1 VTRQEPGGATG
12 PGSML
17 SGIRV
22 LDVCRDLAGPL
33 CSMMLAEHGAEVI
46 EVEHPETGDETR
58 SWPPIAGDGFS
69 GYFATMNRGKRG
81 IAVNLKHQDGLE
93 LIYDI
98 ARTSDVFM
106 QSFTPGVADRLGLGY
121 ERISAIN
128 PRIVYCSVSGFGQT
142 GPYRTKRGYDPI
154 LQAMSGFMSV
164 IGDKDGGP
172 AKSMAPIV
180 DVSTAVHAFA
190 SILGSLFWRERNGG
204 GTGQHIDMSMLDVI
218 VSMLSIVGTRY
229 LMTGT
234 VPTRQGTE
242 NPQRVPS
249 AAFECADGRYLQA
262 VPNQRQWPSFCAL
275 LEYPEWAEDP
285 RFATPVA
292 RVNHRDVLYPMVRE
306 AFRKRPRDEWRAAFD
321 EAAVA
326 CAPINDLA
334 EVFADPQVQARQLVE
349 YYDQPGVGPVAGLAL
364 PFKYSQTPCAT
375 ITRPPELGE
384 HTIDVLRDF
393 GRSEETIRQ
402 LLDQGTVRAPNR
414 KEA

>member
-1 VTRQEPGGATG
+1 
-12 PGSML
+12 ML

-58 SWPPIAGDGFS
+58 SWPPIVGDGFS

-81 IAVNLKHQDGLE
+81 IAVNLKHEAGRE

-98 ARTSDVFM
+98 SRTSDVFM

-121 ERISAIN
+121 EQISAIN
-128 PRIVYCSVSGFGQT
+128 PKIIYCSVSGYGQT

-154 LQAMSGFMSV
+154 LQALSGFMSV

-172 AKSMAPIV
+172 AKSMVPIV

-190 SILGSLFWRERNGG
+190 SILGSLLWRERNGSG
-204 GTGQHIDMSMLDVI
+204 RGQHIDLSMLDVI

-229 LMTGT
+229 LTTGI

-249 AAFECADGRYLQA
+249 AAFECADGRFLQA
-262 VPNQRQWPSFCAL
+262 VPNQRQWPSFSAL
-275 LEYPEWAEDP
+275 LGHPEWSEDP
-285 RFATPVA
+285 RFSTPVA
-292 RVNHRDVLYPMVRE
+292 RVENRDALYPMVRE
-306 AFRKRPRDEWRAAFD
+306 AFRRQPRDTWRSVLD
-321 EAAVA
+321 EASIA
-326 CAPINDLA
+326 CAPLNDLA
-334 EVFADPQVQARQLVE
+334 EVFADPQVQARHLVQ
-349 YYDQPGVGPVAGLAL
+349 YYEQPGVGQVAGLAM
-364 PFKYSQTPCAT
+364 PFKYSQTPCAAA
-375 ITRPPELGE
+375 TRPPELGE
-384 HTIDVLRDF
+384 HTVEVLREF
-393 GRSEETIRQ
+393 GRSEEIIQQ
-402 LLDQGTVRAPNR
+402 LLGQGTVRAPAGR
-414 KEA
+414 RPQHAGS